1 MERGKYIKELSRLK
15 YGRPKDIVEKD
26 ILDRLITSPNNKQK
40 INPEDE
46 LKSLFGEE

>member
-1 MERGKYIKELSRLK
+1 MERAKYIKELSRLK
-15 YGRPKDIVEKD
+15 YGRPKDIVRKD
-26 ILDRLITSPNNKQK
+26 ILDRLITSRIINKK